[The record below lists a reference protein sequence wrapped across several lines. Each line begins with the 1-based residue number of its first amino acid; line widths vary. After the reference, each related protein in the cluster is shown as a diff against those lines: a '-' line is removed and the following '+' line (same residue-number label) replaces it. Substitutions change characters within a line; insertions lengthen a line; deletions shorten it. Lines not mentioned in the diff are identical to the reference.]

1 MSKHTEQEQELI
13 HAIIDVYRELIGSR
27 YNYDILLAEGKL
39 KKDITPEIVLSIK
52 NFFLNDVYP
61 DAAKRHQIEAA
72 FETLG
77 SYVSQPAK
85 AMGLFGSVTSAI
97 FIFGRHLPAAINAGV
112 VTLQS
117 FLEARKLEHKMLK
130 AAKDNFLQTDLTL
143 EDMKRCIASIPQHEL
158 KDFIKDVKEMFLLM
172 SDTELLEKT
181 IRIIDMVIEKMK
193 AKPKLYSAEE
203 VAGIV
208 LGRNILQNGLNL
220 FKNYNPKLKKAIAE
234 TIYDVEISFL
244 NNLYSTY
251 KG

>member
-1 MSKHTEQEQELI
+1 MSKPTEQEQELI
-13 HAIIDVYRELIGSR
+13 TAIIDVYRGLIGSR
-27 YNYDILLAEGKL
+27 YDYDILLAEGKL
-39 KKDITPEIVLSIK
+39 KKDISPEIVLSIK

-61 DAAKRHQIEAA
+61 DAAKRNQIEAA

-117 FLEARKLEHKMLK
+117 FLEARKLEHKILK
-130 AAKDNFLQTDLTL
+130 AAKDNFLQKDLTQ
-143 EDMKRCIASIPQHEL
+143 EDMKRCIAAIPQQEL
-158 KDFIKDVKEMFLLM
+158 QAFIKDVKEMFLLM

-181 IRIIDMVIEKMK
+181 IRIIDMVIDKMK

-203 VAGIV
+203 LAGIT
-208 LGRNILQNGLNL
+208 LGRNILHNGLNL

-234 TIYDVEISFL
+234 TIYDIEMSFI
-244 NNLYSTY
+244 NSLYLSY
-251 KG
+251 KN